1 MNKKDKYI
9 FPAIFSVDQDG
20 ISVEFPDLPGCLTCG
35 DSEEEAFYMAKDALE
50 LHLFGLEEDGDQI
63 PKPSKVSLLKLDKDQ
78 FIALIEVWMPPIR
91 DEMASKSIKKTLTI
105 PKWLNDLA
113 EEKKVNFSQVLQNA
127 LLAYLGLNNNKN
139 KCLRD
144 SSEVVFTNYITNSK
158 VAARATE
165 LSKTKKRI
173 KHDVLQAKKDVKS
186 GRIREFSNLDEFMKG
201 LDND

>member
-20 ISVEFPDLPGCLTCG
+20 ISVEFPDLSGCLTCG
-35 DSEEEAFYMAKDALE
+35 NSEENALYMAKDALE
-50 LHLFGLEEDGDQI
+50 LHLFGLEEEGEQI
-63 PKPSKVSLLKLDKDQ
+63 PKPSNVSSLKLDENQ

-127 LLAYLGLNNNKN
+127 LLAYLGLNNNKD
-139 KCLRD
+139 KFSRD
-144 SSEVVFTNYITNSK
+144 FSKVVFTNYVSNSK

-165 LSKTKKRI
+165 LVRPRKTGKTT
-173 KHDVLQAKKDVKS
+173 VKS
-186 GRIREFSNLDEFMKG
+186 AQGKRPR
-201 LDND
+201 